1 MYTFFAPLLLFVLK
15 YWQTLRFI
23 CKSFQQDDEVYRIY
37 RVLTID
43 KVLENTRFDG
53 TRREREL
60 EIKFSLLRDK
70 VCVPN
75 VVAWDDV
82 EDIIGVLSY
91 PRLLDIYV
99 IQLYLITIPTGF
111 VLAA

>member
-1 MYTFFAPLLLFVLK
+1 M
-15 YWQTLRFI
+15 RGGGG
-23 CKSFQQDDEVYRIY
+23 R
-37 RVLTID
+37 
-43 KVLENTRFDG
+43 
-53 TRREREL
+53 
-60 EIKFSLLRDK
+60 
-70 VCVPN
+70 
-75 VVAWDDV
+75 DDV